1 MGEVYD
7 VIIVG
12 AGPAGLT
19 AGLYCAQAGLK
30 TLALE
35 KGTLGGK
42 VVNTDRV
49 ENYPGF
55 GEGVSGAEL
64 GAQMLLQATQ
74 FGLSIELATVDAIET
89 GSGLTRIKTRG
100 RDYLAKALIV
110 AGGCRWKKL
119 GVPGEDTL
127 VGKGVGYC
135 ALCDGAQFKDKTV
148 AVCGGGDSGITD
160 ALYLARLARKIII
173 VESMPECGALLLLQ
187 KRAAESEKIEMMCH
201 TAVEAILGSTHVEA
215 IRVVHQETK
224 AQQTLPVG
232 GVLVRIGW
240 EPETDYL
247 KGIVSLDERGF
258 VRVNG
263 TMATEVSGIFAAG
276 DIRQGSPMQISTAV
290 GDGTTAAISVQ
301 RYLRESTAK
310 EGGFLHEKRS

>member
-1 MGEVYD
+1 MDEVYD
-7 VIIVG
+7 VVIIG

-35 KGTLGGK
+35 REVLGGK
-42 VVNTDRV
+42 VANTDKI

-55 GEGVSGAEL
+55 GEGISGAEL
-64 GAQMLLQATQ
+64 GAQMLLQAAQ
-74 FGLSIELATVDAIET
+74 FGLAIELAAVESLEMD
-89 GSGLTRIKTRG
+89 SDLKRIKTRG
-100 RDYLAKALIV
+100 KDYPAKAIII

-119 GVPGEDTL
+119 GVPGEDAL

-160 ALYLARLARKIII
+160 ALYLTKLADKIVII
-173 VESMPECGALLLLQ
+173 ESMPECGALSLLQ
-187 KRAAESEKIEMMCH
+187 KRAAESEKIEMMCN

-215 IRVVHQETK
+215 IQVIHQETK
-224 AQQTLPVG
+224 TQQTLPVG

-240 EPETDYL
+240 EPETEYL
-247 KGIVSLDERGF
+247 QGVVPLDEQGF
-258 VRVNG
+258 LRVNAA
-263 TMATEVSGIFAAG
+263 MATEVSGIFAAG

-290 GDGTTAAISVQ
+290 GDGAMAAISVQ
-301 RYLRESTAK
+301 RYLRESA
-310 EGGFLHEKRS
+310 ED

>member
-1 MGEVYD
+1 MDEAYD
-7 VIIVG
+7 VVIVG

-35 KGTLGGK
+35 RESMGGK
-42 VVNTDRV
+42 VVNTDKI

-55 GEGVSGAEL
+55 GEGISGAEL

-74 FGLSIELATVDAIET
+74 FGLDVELATVEAIET
-89 GSGLTRIKTRG
+89 DSGLKRVKTRSK
-100 RDYLAKALIV
+100 DYPAKAVVI

-119 GVPGEDTL
+119 GVPGEDAF

-160 ALYLARLARKIII
+160 ALYLTKLARKIII
-173 VESMPECGALLLLQ
+173 IESMPECGALSLLQ
-187 KRAAESEKIEMMCH
+187 KRAAESEKIEIMCN
-201 TAVEAILGSTHVEA
+201 TAVEAISGGTHVEA
-215 IRVVHQETK
+215 VQVIDQETK
-224 AQQTLPVG
+224 SQRTLPVG

-240 EPETDYL
+240 VPETEYL
-247 KGIVSLDERGF
+247 QGIVPLDEKGF
-258 VRVNG
+258 LRVDAS
-263 TMATEVSGIFAAG
+263 MATEVSGIFAAG

-290 GDGTTAAISVQ
+290 GDGTMAAISVQ
-301 RYLRESTAK
+301 RYLRELAA
-310 EGGFLHEKRS
+310 G